1 MITRDEAYDIVF
13 AINESAHDRSW
24 DTWTEADNLADSDN
38 EEDWDQAEELRE
50 QASAEQASYFR
61 EEFGKLDEPTQKA
74 VLHYVNTDTD
84 FRDEFVAWYGE
95 DDFEADHV

>member
-50 QASAEQASYFR
+50 QASVEQARYFR
-61 EEFGKLDEPTQKA
+61 EEFNELDEPTQQA

-84 FRDEFVAWYGE
+84 FRDEFVSWYGE
-95 DDFEADHV
+95 DDFEADYV